1 MKKRV
6 LFNSRISTGFYG
18 EFIREIF
25 QLVKYKVPSYVCF
38 ANVHM
43 VVEAQKDPSFQR
55 VLNGANIAAPD
66 GKPVAIAMKFVN
78 KRDQDRVCG
87 MDMMPD
93 LLREAEARGKSVY
106 FYGDTEE
113 VLSTIIAKASKE
125 FPNLNIRGC
134 YSPPFR
140 ELSAAESDEMIA
152 RIKAAAPDL
161 VFVSLGCPKQE
172 MWMAKYRDKLGAC
185 LLGVG
190 QAFRVYAGVEKR
202 LPVWMRNLC
211 LEWLFRL
218 CLEPSRLWKRYL
230 VTNTYF
236 LLLVLNFFVM
246 KFQQELFA
254 PFEKAKIPRRMLRE
268 SDE

>member
-1 MKKRV
+1 MKKSAV
-6 LFNSRISTGFYG
+6 FNSKISTGRYV
-18 EFIREIF
+18 EFIGEIF
-25 QLVKYKVPSYVCF
+25 QLVKFKIPSYVCF

-43 VVEAQKDPSFQR
+43 VVEAQRDPNFQR

-66 GKPVAIAMKFVN
+66 GKPVSIVMKLIN
-78 KRDQDRVCG
+78 RQDQDRVCG

-93 LLREAEARGKSVY
+93 LLREAALRGKSVF
-106 FYGDTEE
+106 FYGDTEQM
-113 VLSTIIAKASKE
+113 LSLVTAKAKQD
-125 FPNLNIRGC
+125 FPNLRIAGS

-140 ELSAAESDEMIA
+140 ELTETESDAMVSMI
-152 RIKAAAPDL
+152 RDAAPDL

-172 MWMAKYRDKLGAC
+172 KWMAQYRDKLGAC

-202 LPVWMRNLC
+202 LPQWMRSLC

-218 CLEPSRLWKRYL
+218 CLEPGRLWKRYL

-236 LLLVLNFFVM
+236 LMLTLSYIASHGV
-246 KFQQELFA
+246 QEFFA
-254 PFEKAKIPRRMLRE
+254 PFEKAKLPRRALRE

>member
-1 MKKRV
+1 MKKRTV
-6 LFNSRISTGFYG
+6 FNSKISTGTYR
-18 EFIREIF
+18 EFIQEIF
-25 QLVKYKVPSYVCF
+25 QLVKFKVPSYVCF

-43 VVEAQKDPSFQR
+43 VVEAQRDPSFQR
-55 VLNGANIAAPD
+55 VLNGANVAAPD
-66 GKPVAIAMKFVN
+66 GKPVSIAMKLIN
-78 KRDQDRVCG
+78 RQNQDRVCG

-93 LLREAEARGKSVY
+93 LLREAALRGKSVF

-113 VLSTIIAKASKE
+113 MLELISTKAKRE
-125 FPNLNIRGC
+125 FPDLKISGY

-140 ELSAAESDEMIA
+140 ELSDTESEEMVSM
-152 RIKAAAPDL
+152 IKNAAPDL

-172 MWMAKYRDKLGAC
+172 KWMAKYRDKLGSC

-202 LPVWMRNLC
+202 LPPWMRNLC
-211 LEWLFRL
+211 LEWMFRL
-218 CLEPSRLWKRYL
+218 CLEPGRLWKRYL

-236 LLLVLNFFVM
+236 LLLTLNYVASRGL
-246 KFQQELFA
+246 QEFFA
-254 PFEKAKIPRRMLRE
+254 PFEKAKMPRRMLRN